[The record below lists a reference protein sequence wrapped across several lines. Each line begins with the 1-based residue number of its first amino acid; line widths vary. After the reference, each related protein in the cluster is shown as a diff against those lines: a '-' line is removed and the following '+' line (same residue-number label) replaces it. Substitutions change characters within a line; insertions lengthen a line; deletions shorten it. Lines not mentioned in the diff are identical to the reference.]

1 MNIMDEAWIKLLKAD
16 PERQIDYRLPTKKD
30 PMTGEE
36 TEIDAPRQVPHVLQR
51 ESPTA
56 YEDEEF
62 TRYHQHGNSIY
73 PMTDTRLVRRIKQEG
88 EKDGRNRAI
97 EGYTDEFDDEG
108 GPDDET
114 GRVGDRHRQTIEARP
129 RPNEGLVD
137 DFNRQ
142 EAGGQ
147 RAATSGFQSKPYGMF
162 RNRRPKMGPAGLPP
176 LQPGQQSVF
185 DIAPQFRNTLQNM
198 NIKTGFPMSVF
209 QESWGELLKESM
221 CKGDDCKGCRG
232 CKTCPKCK
240 PKGSTCEKSR
250 CG

>member
-1 MNIMDEAWIKLLKAD
+1 MNEAWIKLLKAD
-16 PERQIDYRLPTKKD
+16 PERQMPYKLKPQKD
-30 PMTGEE
+30 PITGEE
-36 TEIDAPRQVPHVLQR
+36 TRTDAPTQIPHVLQR
-51 ESPTA
+51 EAPQP
-56 YEDEEF
+56 YEDEEV
-62 TRYHQHGNSIY
+62 TRYHQHGNNVY
-73 PMTDTRLVRRIKQEG
+73 PMTDTRQVRRIKQEG
-88 EKDGRNRAI
+88 EKSDRNRPI
-97 EGYTDEFDDEG
+97 EGYTDGLHEG

-114 GRVGDRHRQTIEARP
+114 GRVSDRHRQRIQART

-142 EAGGQ
+142 QAGGQ

-209 QESWGELLKESM
+209 QESWGTLLKESM

-240 PKGSTCEKSR
+240 PEGSTCEKR
-250 CG
+250 GCA